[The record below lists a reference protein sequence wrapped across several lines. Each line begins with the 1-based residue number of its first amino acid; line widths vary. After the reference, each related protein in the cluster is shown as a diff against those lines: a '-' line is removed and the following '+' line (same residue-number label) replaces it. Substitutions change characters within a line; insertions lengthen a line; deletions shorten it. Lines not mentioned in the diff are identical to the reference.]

1 MLLGGDLFH
10 DNRPSRATVVK
21 AMSTLS
27 KHCMVRPKQGMRGAA
42 AAAAASGYEFDDGAF
57 DGGDGGGNAVG
68 GNDEGP
74 KVSIVNRVDGL
85 LAG

>member
-1 MLLGGDLFH
+1 
-10 DNRPSRATVVK
+10 
-21 AMSTLS
+21 
-27 KHCMVRPKQGMRGAA
+27 MRGAA